1 MTKIIKK
8 GVTCPYCGNRIRSE
22 FLEEGKLFLC
32 EKCGKRLVVLKIGKK
47 FIGQKVK
54 VESEKKQSIMDSY
67 DKTIKKYKGG

>member
-8 GVTCPYCGNRIRSE
+8 GVTCPY
-22 FLEEGKLFLC
+22 
-32 EKCGKRLVVLKIGKK
+32 CGKRLVVLKIGKK